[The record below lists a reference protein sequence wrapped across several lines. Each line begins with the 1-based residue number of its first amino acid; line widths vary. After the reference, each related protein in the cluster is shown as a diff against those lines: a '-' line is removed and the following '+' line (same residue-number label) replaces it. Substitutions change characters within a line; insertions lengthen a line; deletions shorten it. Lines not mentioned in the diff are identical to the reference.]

1 MLAFFFF
8 VNLKFLLLLWFFNVG
23 ERIPEFKK
31 KLLLEVSQAQQRDST
46 HFRFGCGVWVI
57 LGWQRKVLSTGVG
70 LRVIVI
76 YGKKLS
82 RILDEEWHNG
92 TGFDRWVAQEEDT
105 N

>member
-1 MLAFFFF
+1 M
-8 VNLKFLLLLWFFNVG
+8 WRRTDPG
-23 ERIPEFKK
+23 IYKK
-31 KLLLEVSQAQQRDST
+31 KVVGGVTGTTGRDST